1 MSMSDDEG
9 AKTVLVTGATGRLG
23 LLVDR
28 LLVRGHAVR
37 AMTRRPDSAEAAAL
51 QATGAQVVYGDF
63 EDRASIEAAARGA
76 DAMFATGTAHRSGP
90 DGELRHGNNIAEAAA
105 AAGVGLLVYS
115 SGDGASEDSPV
126 PLFRVKHQVEERI
139 RSLGIPYTILAPAY
153 FMENLFNPWNL
164 PALRAGTFPSPI
176 AVSAPLQ
183 QVAVADLAAFATLAI
198 ERPGALAGCRLPLAS
213 DELSAE
219 QAAGAISHVTG
230 RRFHARPVPTDE
242 LSPGLRTLFGWLAD
256 VGHKVDI
263 DSLRARYPDVG
274 WQRYA
279 DWARLQR
286 SRLLDTCV
294 HPQPATPMA

>member
-1 MSMSDDEG
+1 MPHDTG
-9 AKTVLVTGATGRLG
+9 AKTVVVTGATGRLG

-28 LLVRGHAVR
+28 LIARGHAVR
-37 AMTRRPDSAEAAAL
+37 VMTRQPDSAAATHL
-51 QATGAQVVYGDF
+51 ETNGARVVYGDF
-63 EDRASIEAAARGA
+63 DDRASIEAAARGA
-76 DAMFATGTAHRSGP
+76 DAMFATGTAHRAGP

-105 AAGVGLLVYS
+105 AAGVGMLVYS

-139 RSLGIPYTILAPAY
+139 RSLGIPYTILAPVY

-164 PALRAGTFPSPI
+164 PALRVGMFPSPI

-183 QVAVADLAAFATLAI
+183 QLALADLATFAMLAI
-198 ERPGALAGCRLPLAS
+198 ERPGEFAGQRVPLAS

-219 QAAGAISHVTG
+219 RAAGTISHLMG
-230 RRFHARPVPTDE
+230 RRFDAAPVPTDE
-242 LSPGLRTLFGWLAD
+242 LSPGLRVLFGWLAD

-263 DSLRARYPDVG
+263 DSLRSRYPDVG

-279 DWARLQR
+279 DWARSQR
-286 SRLLDTCV
+286 SRLRDLCAYPSTLA
-294 HPQPATPMA
+294 PTA